1 MKRTMIQRMGKS
13 TAALL
18 LAAAVSVGFLQ
29 GAMTQPVSAEAAEL
43 SDFEAV
49 FDAYSTKRNVWDDFF
64 NWPKPEPVAAA
75 DFTKY
80 WTVNADGMLEST
92 GGGKLNLL
100 YTKEKYTDFT
110 MTFRYKHGPDENGAA
125 HLYVGIG
132 APESGA
138 TLGAKGELL
147 DPSPTLL
154 RIYQVGNYQYAPTSE
169 GEDDWYGP
177 GNLFNDETA
186 KNAVHTVTIS
196 VTGSTMTM
204 KVDGQ
209 PLGALALTNYEGGH
223 IFFGAGMTV
232 DAIGLPE
239 IEDTTPT
246 NDFDGFSSYYTER
259 VGSDKLVSA
268 KLTDY
273 WIEDEGAISRDA
285 QTISGEEGQDW
296 DEKANHLN
304 NMAYLFIEGEY
315 TDYENYTVELDY
327 TMGSGAWRRAYIGFG
342 ATENVTWREE
352 NGGSVFFTDGG
363 GATCFEGNMNEN
375 GEILRSEFGTTLE
388 SFNAD
393 ASHHLKLTFQDGSI
407 TVEVDGQVVRTL
419 ENKAYYA
426 GGRIFLASNSTGT
439 VFRNI
444 TITEYTN
451 DFDDFTAYYSENIT
465 SGDENAQDL
474 QEVSPTDYWT
484 EDNGKIV
491 RRNVPHPTDAT
502 DNLYIASLFYNA
514 QEYQNFEL
522 EADVTAGTNYRR
534 RAFIGF
540 GADMGKHYQQA
551 GGGIA
556 VFMDNGANG
565 VWLNQCGNLGN
576 DDGNFS
582 RDGWGNFYEGLSL
595 NDTQHLRLVMQDRI
609 LSVYVNEDPTPTKF
623 LMPDWYD
630 GGYIYFAS
638 NSTGASFANIKIK
651 EIPGGAPAGSQ
662 NSHLYGKGA
671 LFIGDSISYGAEDTP
686 KGYAWAGRIGFNY
699 AMDWI
704 NASRGGATV
713 ARHPDSGIPQIS
725 DQLDYG
731 YVGGR
736 TIDYVIIEGGINDA
750 LRHQEN
756 EAACPLGAIS
766 ESTDPEDFDQ
776 NTFAGALESLLC
788 EIKARYPG
796 AKIGYITTYQCPG
809 WISVDKSG
817 DYMELAKVICDKWG
831 VPYLDLHENAEL
843 NAKLA
848 DCLPDK
854 LHIDQAG
861 YDIVTPLIEEFML
874 QISHTYDQKNTH
886 AQYLKSEATCA
897 KKAVYYYSCTC
908 GKAGESTFESGETLP
923 HTPAEKWSSDD
934 NGHWHVCAV
943 CGTKMDEA
951 AHNPGAAATED
962 TPQTCTVCGYELA
975 PATGHVNHV
984 ADTSK
989 WLHDGTRHWH
999 KCQGCDEKMDAA
1011 AHSGGEATCEEK
1023 AECAVCGVE
1032 YGELADHSYEDWV
1045 IVREATETANGLKE
1059 RTCTVCGEKESEEI
1073 PATGETPDTNPE
1085 PGDKIPQTGEN
1096 VPWIVLATAI
1106 LASVVSVGSLLIQ
1119 RKRKQ
1124 KGI

>member
-49 FDAYSTKRNVWDDFF
+49 FDAYSTNRNVWDDFF
-64 NWPKPEPVAAA
+64 NWPKPVAVDNFAE
-75 DFTKY
+75 D

-92 GGGKLNLL
+92 GGGQLNLL

-110 MTFRYKHGPDENGAA
+110 MTFKYKHQSNGAC
-125 HLYVGIG
+125 LYVGIG

-138 TLGAKGELL
+138 TLGANGELL
-147 DPSPTLL
+147 EPSPTVL
-154 RIYQVGNYQYAPTSE
+154 RIYKVGNYQYAPKPD
-169 GEDDWYGP
+169 GKDDWYGP
-177 GNLFNDETA
+177 GYLFKDDEA
-186 KNAVHTVTIS
+186 AQNAVHTVTIS

-204 KVDGQ
+204 KVDGRS
-209 PLGALALTNYEGGH
+209 LGALALTNYEGGH

-239 IEDTTPT
+239 ITTPT
-246 NDFDGFSSYYTER
+246 NDFDGFSS
-259 VGSDKLVSA
+259 
-268 KLTDY
+268 
-273 WIEDEGAISRDA
+273 
-285 QTISGEEGQDW
+285 
-296 DEKANHLN
+296 
-304 NMAYLFIEGEY
+304 
-315 TDYENYTVELDY
+315 
-327 TMGSGAWRRAYIGFG
+327 
-342 ATENVTWREE
+342 
-352 NGGSVFFTDGG
+352 
-363 GATCFEGNMNEN
+363 
-375 GEILRSEFGTTLE
+375 
-388 SFNAD
+388 
-393 ASHHLKLTFQDGSI
+393 
-407 TVEVDGQVVRTL
+407 
-419 ENKAYYA
+419 
-426 GGRIFLASNSTGT
+426 
-439 VFRNI
+439 
-444 TITEYTN
+444 
-451 DFDDFTAYYSENIT
+451 YYSENIT

-474 QEVSPTDYWT
+474 QKVSPTDYWT

-491 RRNVPHPTDAT
+491 RRNVLHSTDAT

-522 EADVTAGTNYRR
+522 EVDVTAGTNYWR

-595 NDTQHLRLVMQDRI
+595 NDTQHLRLVMKDRI
-609 LSVYVNEDPTPTKF
+609 LSVYVNDDPTPTKF

-766 ESTDPEDFDQ
+766 ESTDLEDFDQ

-831 VPYLDLHENAEL
+831 VPYLDLHENAKL
-843 NAKLA
+843 NAQLA

-989 WLHDGTRHWH
+989 WLHDGTQHWH
-999 KCQGCDEKMDAA
+999 KCQRCDEKMDIA

-1023 AECAVCGVE
+1023 AVCAVCGVE

-1059 RTCTVCGEKESEEI
+1059 RTCSVCGKKESEEI

>member
-64 NWPKPEPVAAA
+64 NWPKPEPVAAD
-75 DFTKY
+75 DFTEY
-80 WTVNADGMLEST
+80 WTINAEGMLEST

-110 MTFRYKHGPDENGAA
+110 MTFRYKHGPDEKGAA

-138 TLGAKGELL
+138 TLGKNGELL
-147 DPSPTLL
+147 EHSPTLL

-169 GEDDWYGP
+169 GKDSWYGP
-177 GNLFNDETA
+177 GNLFKDDTA

-239 IEDTTPT
+239 ITTPT
-246 NDFDGFSSYYTER
+246 NDFDGFSS
-259 VGSDKLVSA
+259 
-268 KLTDY
+268 
-273 WIEDEGAISRDA
+273 
-285 QTISGEEGQDW
+285 
-296 DEKANHLN
+296 
-304 NMAYLFIEGEY
+304 
-315 TDYENYTVELDY
+315 
-327 TMGSGAWRRAYIGFG
+327 
-342 ATENVTWREE
+342 
-352 NGGSVFFTDGG
+352 
-363 GATCFEGNMNEN
+363 
-375 GEILRSEFGTTLE
+375 
-388 SFNAD
+388 
-393 ASHHLKLTFQDGSI
+393 
-407 TVEVDGQVVRTL
+407 
-419 ENKAYYA
+419 
-426 GGRIFLASNSTGT
+426 
-439 VFRNI
+439 
-444 TITEYTN
+444 
-451 DFDDFTAYYSENIT
+451 YYSENIT

-474 QEVSPTDYWT
+474 QKVSPTDYWT

-491 RRNVPHPTDAT
+491 RRNVLHSTDAT

-522 EADVTAGTNYRR
+522 EVDVTAGTNYWR

-609 LSVYVNEDPTPTKF
+609 LSVYVNDDPTPTKF

-651 EIPGGAPAGSQ
+651 EIPGDAPAGSQ
-662 NSHLYGKGA
+662 NSHLYGEGA

-843 NAKLA
+843 NAQLA

-1011 AHSGGEATCEEK
+1011 AHSGGEATCEGK
-1023 AECAVCGVE
+1023 AVCAVCGVE

-1059 RTCTVCGEKESEEI
+1059 RTCTVCGKKESEEI

>member
-110 MTFRYKHGPDENGAA
+110 MTFRYKHGPDEKGAA

-138 TLGAKGELL
+138 TLGTKGELL
-147 DPSPTLL
+147 APSPTLL
-154 RIYQVGNYQYAPTSE
+154 RIYQVGNYQYAPKPN
-169 GEDDWYGP
+169 GEDGWYGP

-204 KVDGQ
+204 KVDGRS
-209 PLGALALTNYEGGH
+209 LGALALTNYEGGH

-239 IEDTTPT
+239 ITTPT
-246 NDFDGFSSYYTER
+246 NDFDGFSS
-259 VGSDKLVSA
+259 
-268 KLTDY
+268 
-273 WIEDEGAISRDA
+273 
-285 QTISGEEGQDW
+285 
-296 DEKANHLN
+296 
-304 NMAYLFIEGEY
+304 
-315 TDYENYTVELDY
+315 
-327 TMGSGAWRRAYIGFG
+327 
-342 ATENVTWREE
+342 
-352 NGGSVFFTDGG
+352 
-363 GATCFEGNMNEN
+363 
-375 GEILRSEFGTTLE
+375 
-388 SFNAD
+388 
-393 ASHHLKLTFQDGSI
+393 
-407 TVEVDGQVVRTL
+407 
-419 ENKAYYA
+419 
-426 GGRIFLASNSTGT
+426 
-439 VFRNI
+439 
-444 TITEYTN
+444 
-451 DFDDFTAYYSENIT
+451 YYSENIT

-474 QEVSPTDYWT
+474 QKVSPTDYWT

-491 RRNVPHPTDAT
+491 RRNVLHSTDAT

-522 EADVTAGTNYRR
+522 EVDVTAGTNYWR

-595 NDTQHLRLVMQDRI
+595 NDTQHLRLVMRDRI

-662 NSHLYGKGA
+662 NSHLYEKGA

-788 EIKARYPG
+788 EIKERYPG

-843 NAKLA
+843 NAQLA

-854 LHIDQAG
+854 LHMNAAG
-861 YDIVTPLIEEFML
+861 YEIVTPLIEEFML

-886 AQYLKSEATCA
+886 AQYLKSKATCA
-897 KKAVYYYSCTC
+897 KKAVYYYSCVC

-934 NGHWHVCAV
+934 NGHWHACTA
-943 CGTKMDEA
+943 CGTKVDEA

-989 WLHDGTRHWH
+989 WLHDGTQHWH
-999 KCQGCDEKMDAA
+999 KCQRCDEKMDAA